1 MDLYG
6 ANGVAFYTN
15 NTVKAA
21 ITTSGNFGIGTSSP
35 SQKLHVNGNILST
48 GEITAYSDARLKSN
62 IQTLQDRGYITPVT
76 YIKDGKQSIGFLAQ
90 EVREKYPEL
99 VTEDTNEEK
108 YRKIS

>member
-1 MDLYG
+1 MW
-6 ANGVAFYTN
+6 
-15 NTVKAA
+15 
-21 ITTSGNFGIGTSSP
+21 
-35 SQKLHVNGNILST
+35 VNGNILST

-108 YRKIS
+108 YLSLNYAQYTAVLQAQIIELNNRIKQLESKL